1 VIRTLIAHDR
11 ALFRGALAFVLSN
24 EDDIEVIAE
33 LDRTDANAIA
43 TTVAA
48 ERPDVTI
55 VDLDLFGMDGL
66 GEACTAYRSLEGC
79 RLLVLADLHRARAL
93 APVMAKRPP
102 GVGFLTKDGKPG
114 RMVDAVRRMA
124 AGEPV
129 IDADLVAA
137 AVGARSPLTPRE
149 TEVLAAV
156 AGGGPLYEVAERLR
170 LSPGT
175 VRNHLSRIIAKTGG
189 RTRIE
194 AISLAQRAG
203 WI

>member
-33 LDRTDANAIA
+33 LDRTDAIA

-55 VDLDLFGMDGL
+55 VDLDLFGLDGL
-66 GEACTAYRSLEGC
+66 GEACTVYRSLEAC
-79 RLLVLADLHRARAL
+79 RLLVLADLRRAKAL
-93 APVMAKRPP
+93 APVMARRPP
-102 GVGFLTKDGKPG
+102 GVGFLTKDGRPG

-124 AGEPV
+124 AGELV